1 MRHVVI
7 FVVVIVASA
16 LIGGAASSTSIDVHA
31 NRKIGAL
38 FVGDTDRHTCT
49 AESVHSRSGDLV
61 LTAAHCLTGATG
73 PITYVP
79 AYRAALAPFGRWT
92 VTSIYLDAGWL
103 TGQDVNRDYAVLRV
117 RADPRTAHR
126 TLESVTGRGFVIGS
140 FGTGK
145 SIRVVGYGAGSGDT
159 PIGCRGRTREARD
172 SPTVTCRGLVDGT
185 SGSPWMT
192 GRTTTIGLVGGYN
205 QGGCVSFISHSPV
218 FDADLTALIARAD
231 DGGPGDTAPPT
242 GATVC

>member
-1 MRHVVI
+1 MVV

-16 LIGGAASSTSIDVHA
+16 LIGGGASSTSIDVHA

-49 AESVHSRSGDLV
+49 AESVHSRSGDLI

-79 AYRAALAPFGRWT
+79 GYRASEAPFGRWV
-92 VTSIYLDAGWL
+92 VTSVYLDPGWL

-117 RADPRTAHR
+117 HPERASELRR
-126 TLESVTGRGFVIGS
+126 LESVTGRGFGIGS
-140 FGTGK
+140 YGVGK
-145 SIRVVGYGAGSGDT
+145 AIRVVGYGAGSGDT
-159 PIGCRGRTREARD
+159 PIGCHGRTREARN

-192 GRTTTIGLVGGYN
+192 ARYTMIGLVGGYN
-205 QGGCVSFISHSPV
+205 QGGCVSFISHSPL
-218 FDADLTALIARAD
+218 FDADLTSLIARAN
-231 DGGPGDTAPPT
+231 DGGPGDTAPES
-242 GATVC
+242 GSEVC